1 MRAADKFSRLF
12 NDEKNENRFASL
24 PCRLCADLSN
34 VDTIRRGAVES
45 FLEVIDNQTLFIY
58 FASNERVVATTE
70 IPKQIR
76 RKAVY
81 FLKSKNIE
89 KSIVKVED
97 LKNEVRSPLPLR
109 ATSARAWS
117 LMAAARARASR
128 AQVVCG
134 EVSESSLASLSL
146 LSHEVIYPLL
156 SNPAN
161 RSGWSG
167 PTSKEVM
174 LKLSGFLA
182 SLHMTVGQ
190 SKVNGCAVCARPLN
204 C

>member
-1 MRAADKFSRLF
+1 
-12 NDEKNENRFASL
+12 
-24 PCRLCADLSN
+24 
-34 VDTIRRGAVES
+34 
-45 FLEVIDNQTLFIY
+45 
-58 FASNERVVATTE
+58 
-70 IPKQIR
+70 
-76 RKAVY
+76 
-81 FLKSKNIE
+81 
-89 KSIVKVED
+89 
-97 LKNEVRSPLPLR
+97 
-109 ATSARAWS
+109 
-117 LMAAARARASR
+117 
-128 AQVVCG
+128 VCG

-190 SKVNGCAVCARPLN
+190 SKVTLMLCVVLRSAAAIGC
-204 C
+204 